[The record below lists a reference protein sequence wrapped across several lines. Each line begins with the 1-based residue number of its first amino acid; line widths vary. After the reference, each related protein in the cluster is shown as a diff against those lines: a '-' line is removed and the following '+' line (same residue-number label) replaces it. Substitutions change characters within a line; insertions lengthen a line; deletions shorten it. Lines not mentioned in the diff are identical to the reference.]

1 MNENYQEYLKSDT
14 WQRKRKAVLKRDNY
28 LCKHCQKKKAQD
40 VHHKTYDNVGR
51 EPLSDLVSLCRE
63 CHEKQHIRNS
73 KSEFDLDR
81 EYEENEWQRE
91 YEHEIRTG
99 DIELPPWQTF

>member
-1 MNENYQEYLKSDT
+1 MELSE
-14 WQRKRKAVLKRDNY
+14 
-28 LCKHCQKKKAQD
+28 KKAQD

-63 CHEKQHIRNS
+63 CHEKKHIRNS

-81 EYEENEWQRE
+81 EHKENEWQRE
-91 YEHEIRTG
+91 YEHEVRTG